1 MNPLSKNPLKQG
13 VLAFSPLKKI
23 NSFWRDLSWC
33 LESDY
38 LLKPQGKS
46 IALGGGPHL
55 ANCDDLMTKLVII
68 LLTIV
73 GAIKSQAS
81 VVGELSRMPVSN
93 PASPAFR
100 VFGQVENFCSGTL
113 ISPRLVLTAAHCVY
127 DLEQKKWSL
136 PRTFSPG
143 KNVTL
148 EPYGAVEVKTAH
160 VPERYLQG
168 LSHQDVAVL
177 VLQEPVG
184 LKTGWLRI
192 GWDLTGFTPHSSLLG
207 GYTAVGTIT
216 GYPGD
221 RLAGSMWTAACSFYV
236 PHQHPLS
243 PQYRCDTFGGMS
255 GSALVVAGSG
265 GESLV
270 VGVHT
275 SGHGSFNSGVL
286 LTSENKDFL
295 QYVMSLY
302 PL

>member
-1 MNPLSKNPLKQG
+1 MKSLFL
-13 VLAFSPLKKI
+13 VLAMMMGVS
-23 NSFWRDLSWC
+23 SR
-33 LESDY
+33 
-38 LLKPQGKS
+38 
-46 IALGGGPHL
+46 
-55 ANCDDLMTKLVII
+55 
-68 LLTIV
+68 
-73 GAIKSQAS
+73 AS
-81 VVGELSRMPVSN
+81 VVGELSRMPVTD

-127 DLEQKKWSL
+127 DLEKKKWAM

-143 KNVTL
+143 KNQTL
-148 EPYGAVEVKTAH
+148 EPYGAIEVQTAH

-168 LSHQDVAVL
+168 FSHQDMAIL
-177 VLQEPVG
+177 VLKEAVG
-184 LKTGWLRI
+184 LKTGWLKI
-192 GWDLTGFTPHSSLLG
+192 GWDLAGFSPHLSALG
-207 GYTAVGTIT
+207 GARASGTIT

-221 RLAGSMWTAACSFYV
+221 RLEGSMWTAACDFYV
-236 PHQHPLS
+236 PNQRPFS

-255 GSALVVAGSG
+255 GSALVVAGPR

-275 SGHGSFNSGVL
+275 MGHGFFNSGVL
-286 LTSENKDFL
+286 LTSDNKDFL